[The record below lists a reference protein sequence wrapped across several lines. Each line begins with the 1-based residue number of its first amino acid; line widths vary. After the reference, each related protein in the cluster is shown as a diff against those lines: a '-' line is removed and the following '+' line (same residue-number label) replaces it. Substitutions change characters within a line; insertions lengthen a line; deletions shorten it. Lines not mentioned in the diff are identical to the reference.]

1 VGTTHHK
8 DFAKGFVGLLGRP
21 QAIGEAYHIT
31 SDEVLTWDQIFR
43 IVARAAGASEPQLVH
58 IPSELI
64 NAFDPQWGVGLLG
77 DKTHCVIFD
86 NTKIKRMVPDF
97 AATIPFSQGAEEIIA
112 WFEEDPAR
120 QIVNKEHNQLLH
132 KMISAYR
139 AIWPDSNILKG
150 ANDD

>member
-1 VGTTHHK
+1 
-8 DFAKGFVGLLGRP
+8 
-21 QAIGEAYHIT
+21 
-31 SDEVLTWDQIFR
+31 
-43 IVARAAGASEPQLVH
+43 
-58 IPSELI
+58 
-64 NAFDPQWGVGLLG
+64 
-77 DKTHCVIFD
+77 
-86 NTKIKRMVPDF
+86 MVPDF